1 MQRNDWK
8 HKNTQFS
15 LVIMKVFLYDVG
27 VPGTVHFLLFEVPLE
42 PYLNEGGYC
51 NKQTPLQLRVLKV
64 FTSCFM
70 LLEKSS
76 PWKVLYFFKKI
87 LCEPQ
92 LMWVTEKEQE
102 WVI

>member
-1 MQRNDWK
+1 MIESTRI
-8 HKNTQFS
+8 HKFS